1 MVDLEARPCPAAAH
15 IRRSL
20 ALRSLLIG
28 GLPACLLVAPLVFRA
43 PEGPAAREARRPH
56 FVRRRASKPARALRS
71 LRRPPHQW
79 GWGAGVRLDPLSWYP
94 AWPRRRPATR
104 QVPPVR
110 FMPAT
115 PISHVIPLRVFQ
127 DLNYIRWYF
136 NVFGASRKMT
146 TINYVRVFWGV
157 CPWLRVGVAEFS
169 RETAVAFARLC
180 PCGVE
185 TLVAFARVGRAST
198 ETGVAFAGE
207 KWVFLA
213 CFSVA
218 EVLSVSKS
226 PRRFVLCAKSFAL
239 LGLACA

>member
-1 MVDLEARPCPAAAH
+1 MVDLEARPGPAAAH

-79 GWGAGVRLDPLSWYP
+79 GWGAGVWLDALSWYP

-127 DLNYIRWYF
+127 DLNCIRWYF
-136 NVFGASRKMT
+136 TVFGASRKMT

-226 PRRFVLCAKSFAL
+226 LRRFVLCAKSFAL